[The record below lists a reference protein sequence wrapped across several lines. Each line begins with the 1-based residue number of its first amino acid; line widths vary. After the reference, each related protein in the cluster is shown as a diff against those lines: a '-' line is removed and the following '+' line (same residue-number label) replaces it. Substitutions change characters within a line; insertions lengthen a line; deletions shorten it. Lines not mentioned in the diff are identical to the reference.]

1 MEKNKAA
8 AAAVVDREVAG
19 AVGREPAVADRAAAV
34 DRPLPIA
41 APRRNRV
48 DSAAAPSAGS
58 ANPMNAVFPAS
69 CKNAPHAA
77 AP

>member
-8 AAAVVDREVAG
+8 AVVVKEVAE
-19 AVGREPAVADRAAAV
+19 AVGREPAVAVRAVAV
-34 DRPLPIA
+34 ERSLPVT

-48 DSAAAPSAGS
+48 DSAAAPSAVS

-69 CKNAPHAA
+69 CKNAPNAA